1 MEGLNEYKT
10 TTGDKK
16 PVFEE
21 KRPNQKKMLEVELK
35 VFKPDLKKKHSYRIS
50 YKYIVPCSFHHL

>member
-21 KRPNQKKMLEVELK
+21 KRPNKKKMLQVELK
-35 VFKPDLKKKHSYRIS
+35 VFKPD
-50 YKYIVPCSFHHL
+50 

>member
-1 MEGLNEYKT
+1 MEGLKEYKT

-21 KRPNQKKMLEVELK
+21 KRPN
-35 VFKPDLKKKHSYRIS
+35 KKKNVTGRIKS
-50 YKYIVPCSFHHL
+50 V

>member
-21 KRPNQKKMLEVELK
+21 KRPNQKKNVRGR
-35 VFKPDLKKKHSYRIS
+35 FKS
-50 YKYIVPCSFHHL
+50 V